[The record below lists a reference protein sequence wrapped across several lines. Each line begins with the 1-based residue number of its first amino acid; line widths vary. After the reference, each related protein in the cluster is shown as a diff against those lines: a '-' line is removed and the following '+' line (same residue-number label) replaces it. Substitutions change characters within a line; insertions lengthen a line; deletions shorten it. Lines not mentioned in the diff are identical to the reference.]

1 MAQHRTF
8 SLILIALCLAAPSS
22 ARRKLLVFLLDGFRF
37 DYINDKEL
45 EGLPGFKEVVES
57 GVKVDYM
64 TPDFPS
70 LSYPNYYT
78 LMTGRHCEVHQMTGN
93 FMWDQKTNTSFDIGA
108 NKDSRLPLWWN
119 GSEPL
124 WVTMEKVKKKVYMYY
139 WPGCEVEIL
148 GVKPHYCREYYDYPS
163 DANFTKAVNDAM
175 QILKNGN
182 TDMAA
187 VYYER
192 IDVEGHNYG
201 PMSNERENATRAVDH
216 VLSHLNQKI
225 REMGSRMI

>member
-139 WPGCEVEIL
+139 WPGKHLKIKDHTVST
-148 GVKPHYCREYYDYPS
+148 KHYC
-163 DANFTKAVNDAM
+163 AM
-175 QILKNGN
+175 
-182 TDMAA
+182 
-187 VYYER
+187 
-192 IDVEGHNYG
+192 
-201 PMSNERENATRAVDH
+201 
-216 VLSHLNQKI
+216 VLEDNL
-225 REMGSRMI
+225 